1 MTFGGRAGKG
11 FLSAFQIAAL
21 IVSAFAMGAMANTP
35 VGEAGTQAKAPE
47 ATTKVVKKS
56 THKKMKVSHHAK
68 KHAKLAPSPT

>member
-1 MTFGGRAGKG
+1 
-11 FLSAFQIAAL
+11 
-21 IVSAFAMGAMANTP
+21 MANTP
-35 VGEAGTQAKAPE
+35 VGDAGTQAKAPE